1 MTDAATPATT
11 DAMPRALPAELSIY
25 SAADTHAH
33 MLRWL
38 DADRDTRVWPVQAGD
53 VAQADAAGV
62 QLLLSLS
69 HSLHARGQQLHL
81 VTASDALQQACR
93 RLGLS
98 QRLSQWLDA

>member
-1 MTDAATPATT
+1 MTDATTAVST

-38 DADRDTRVWPVQAGD
+38 DADRDTRVWSVHAGD

-81 VTASDALQQACR
+81 EAASSALQQACR

-98 QRLSQWLDA
+98 QQLNQWLDA

>member
-1 MTDAATPATT
+1 MTDAAT
-11 DAMPRALPAELSIY
+11 DSMPRSLPAELSIY

-38 DADRDTRVWPVQAGD
+38 DADRDTRVWSVQAGD

-81 VTASDALQQACR
+81 EAASGALQQACR

-98 QRLSQWLDA
+98 QHLNQWLEA

>member
-1 MTDAATPATT
+1 MADTAATAE
-11 DAMPRALPAELSIY
+11 PRALPAELSIY

-53 VAQADAAGV
+53 VVQADAAGV

-81 VTASDALQQACR
+81 VAASEALQQACR
-93 RLGLS
+93 QLGLS
-98 QRLSQWLDA
+98 GQLSQWLDA

>member
-1 MTDAATPATT
+1 MADTAATAE
-11 DAMPRALPAELSIY
+11 PRALPAELSIY
-25 SAADTHAH
+25 SAADTLAH

-53 VAQADAAGV
+53 VVQADAAGV

-81 VTASDALQQACR
+81 VAASEALQRACR
-93 RLGLS
+93 QIGLS
-98 QRLSQWLDA
+98 GQLSQWLDA